1 MLPEY
6 EVGFNQPCPRRELW
20 EELHWA
26 EEQAAVLCFHYL
38 WVSCVILLWATLGG
52 GVLVA
57 ALCHEVSPG
66 PVLAPSPARFPCDC
80 KAGGEVR
87 WDCLLSY
94 LSFLCNLRAAG
105 HCLCHKHKWVFYKIS
120 LNLQAVII
128 NPEQGEEMERG
139 WCPAGIGETSSW
151 IVFPTVWLSLSASG
165 NWSVL
170 YVSVRASGCV
180 KCSGKVRN
188 LIFPS
193 I

>member
-1 MLPEY
+1 MLVLTSPARGGSSRRNYTEQNRLLCY
-6 EVGFNQPCPRRELW
+6 AFITFGWAVWYCCGPRW
-20 EELHWA
+20 EEGSSWLPFPTWCC
-26 EEQAAVLCFHYL
+26 QVPPRSNYC
-38 WVSCVILLWATLGG
+38 S
-52 GVLVA
+52 
-57 ALCHEVSPG
+57 
-66 PVLAPSPARFPCDC
+66 PSPARFPCDC
-80 KAGGEVR
+80 RAAGEVK

-94 LSFLCNLRAAG
+94 LSFLCILRAAG
-105 HCLCHKHKWVFYKIS
+105 HCLCHKHKWVVYKIS
-120 LNLQAVII
+120 LSLQAVII
-128 NPEQGEEMERG
+128 NPEWGEEMERG

-170 YVSVRASGCV
+170 YASARAGGCV